1 MTDIYALSDITIIK
15 TIGAKIKEARI
26 EQDITQK
33 ELSKMAGVS
42 MFSISSIENGNNT
55 SILTLVQILRA
66 LNRFDFLNLF
76 FKEKEIS
83 PVAYARAMKA
93 EIVYQRAGR
102 TKKHKNTYDEEDYE
116 W

>member
-1 MTDIYALSDITIIK
+1 MTDIYALSDIAIVQA
-15 TIGAKIKEARI
+15 IGAKIKEARI

-66 LNRFDFLNLF
+66 LNRFDFLDLF

-83 PVAYARAMKA
+83 PVAYAKAMEA
-93 EIVYQRAGR
+93 EVIYQRAGR
-102 TKKHKNTYDEEDYE
+102 TKKRKTTDNEEDYE

>member
-1 MTDIYALSDITIIK
+1 MTDIYALSDIAIVQA
-15 TIGAKIKEARI
+15 IGAKIKEARI

-33 ELSKMAGVS
+33 ELSKMAGV
-42 MFSISSIENGNNT
+42 FSISSIENGNNT

-66 LNRFDFLNLF
+66 LNRFDFLDLF

-83 PVAYARAMKA
+83 PVAYARAMEA
-93 EIVYQRAGR
+93 EVVYQRAGR
-102 TKKHKNTYDEEDYE
+102 TKKRKTTDNEEDYE